1 MTGAWVAFG
10 FVIGA
15 AGATV
20 GVLPALGIVAASVAI
35 AWGFARDER
44 RPLVTSL
51 LIVLGFALGLARY
64 AVWEPTSDRVAEGQ
78 GKVLW
83 IDDTSSLQRLV
94 ALRDDG
100 RLVGLEVDG
109 RLELLPGERIAW
121 RGEYRVGRTRLAG
134 VPVTGTYYVA
144 SEDVQ
149 RGQRESVLQSVRNW
163 VRSTVLRGVP
173 EPSGSLALGILTG
186 DDRGLSRGTRQVLRE
201 AGLSHLTA
209 VSGWNVAVV
218 TAFADGLL
226 SALRARRWIR
236 SLAILTLVWGYAALT
251 GLEPPVIRAAAMASL
266 YVLARWRGWPREPLS
281 ALGWAVVLALI
292 VRPELLASLAFQLSA
307 LATAALSVGR
317 LLVAERSWGELI
329 VLPVVVQAAVTPLL
343 LARFGTYSLVAPLAN
358 VLVEPVVPWLLVA
371 GLIALIGGVMP
382 WLASVFGVP
391 AWILGQWIVLVGDI
405 AGRLPGGAGKSMAPP
420 IEWIE
425 WVYALAGAGTLAW
438 IDRRAT
444 AP

>member
-201 AGLSHLTA
+201 VGLSHLTA